1 LPASAYGAPMNRL
14 AISIAA
20 LAVAFGAAA
29 CGESEEENAMQTV
42 CNARQDIS
50 DQIDA
55 LKGMTA
61 STFNADTVSESVSAI
76 QSDLSQIKGARADL
90 SDDRRQE
97 VEEANQAFESQVSG
111 VVQQIGTNVT
121 ASDAAST
128 ISSAAEQL
136 ADSYEQT
143 FSRIDC
149 S

>member
-1 LPASAYGAPMNRL
+1 MTRHV

-20 LAVAFGAAA
+20 LVLALGAAA

-42 CNARQDIS
+42 CDARQDIS
-50 DQIDA
+50 DQIDE
-55 LKGMTA
+55 LKGITA
-61 STFNADTVSESVSAI
+61 SNFNADTVSESVSAI

-97 VEEANQAFESQVSG
+97 VEEASQAFESQVSS
-111 VVQQIGTNVT
+111 VVQEIGTNVT

-128 ISSAAEQL
+128 ISSAAQQL
-136 ADSYEQT
+136 ADGYEQA

-149 S
+149 G